1 MGTMSSV
8 APWQMYESAHVFI
21 FRCSPCSMASLKC
34 CQPWLKHW
42 YIKVSARD
50 DTVASAIPSV
60 VLTTVQRLL
69 TSLLTISFYSKRSF
83 FSVSP
88 WKIEFQILRMPYIL
102 SHVQSPAS
110 FRWVAL
116 CGIPVLVIVLTTPFV
131 HGFVTASMNYPA
143 FAETRDD
150 GSFLQRDALLR
161 ELVVFFNNLSIF
173 GPQFPVAETDRES
186 LDHFNI
192 ETSNFTVVLENLQ
205 LDGSLGDGP
214 WMYSKS
220 GDPFVQSNNKSNWVH
235 ASTHINWNPNALG
248 NGSCESKG
256 HGRPSKGYL
265 DPFNY
270 NLDLDRPENFFSIR
284 ASLDGLNL
292 LNFTHI
298 NTLHPDLPWNTPGE
312 ASDLRRYVNGSFDI
326 FDGNKTLLST
336 RRVYLL
342 LNTSYPRPIGDSLR
356 GPSFVSAY
364 FVGQIVIYNSDNYW
378 VEAIDPY
385 GAGYVLGVVS
395 AVSYQPQSCF
405 SPCTLWVTIR
415 GFPDLAI
422 GTENSPV
429 VQNNTSSLGAKV
441 GKYGGSNETTI
452 RRAQSL
458 ANVSVSVVST
468 VVSTAIA
475 GAVTTTAVAI
485 ILPSAATAGVS
496 VPGSGAS
503 KLIKNAAFV
512 AKLSEI
518 RGFHTDAMKEF
529 GDGMKPF
536 LLKFPFPFS
545 PEEPSGVIR
554 LIGTG
559 WLHSIKLCLSGLGI
573 KTIDPLWTARQ
584 DEDDDVSVTDE
595 IFAGCALY
603 TSVIVLGFLAI
614 HFLIWI
620 FTRKKPVIEQVT
632 PHAWMVYL
640 LSIVMSYVYTGSILN
655 CFQYIRSHIGKGTG
669 RPELYAAAVLELV
682 FIDVGF
688 LLFILVVMSLAIRRI
703 SRKDVKWIPRE
714 QHHDPAIRRSM
725 VVVGEYDADES
736 NFFHG
741 VFESYYSGLA
751 GPRIW
756 LAAFEMIVT
765 FLDAMFTAIIW
776 NEIVCLGVL
785 VGIHGLL
792 FASFLLLGPFV
803 DTIEGRLV
811 MAVGSVDLIL
821 LFLEFLSALG
831 DYDTAETA
839 EGLVVILGF
848 FSIAVATAITIYCD
862 IIPISLVI
870 WDWVR
875 EKTLTLLRK
884 MKLVTTV
891 AEEDWSEWSALNAN
905 FEGPSEEN
913 NEIMQRAA
921 TSTDNEARDKTRPY
935 RLFLTGLFT
944 PRHRTAQRAERWV
957 RPNPPEEAMVQD
969 TTHIVPGDTRD
980 SGSHEFTA
988 ERPQWDRAS
997 RFVENV
1003 WDL

>member
-1 MGTMSSV
+1 MS
-8 APWQMYESAHVFI
+8 H
-21 FRCSPCSMASLKC
+21 
-34 CQPWLKHW
+34 
-42 YIKVSARD
+42 
-50 DTVASAIPSV
+50 
-60 VLTTVQRLL
+60 
-69 TSLLTISFYSKRSF
+69 
-83 FSVSP
+83 
-88 WKIEFQILRMPYIL
+88 IL
-102 SHVQSPAS
+102 SHGRSLAS
-110 FRWVAL
+110 SRWATL
-116 CGIPVLVIVLTTPFV
+116 CGVPVLVIILTVLLV
-131 HGFVTASMNYPA
+131 HGLVTASINYPG
-143 FAETRDD
+143 FSKTRDD
-150 GSFLQRDALLR
+150 SSFLQNDALLR
-161 ELVVFFNNLSIF
+161 ELVSFSSNLSIF
-173 GPQFPVAETDRES
+173 SPQFSVDVTDRES
-186 LDHFNI
+186 LDQFNI
-192 ETSNFTVVLENLQ
+192 ETSNFTVVLENVQ
-205 LDGSLGDGP
+205 FDGSLGDGP
-214 WMYSKS
+214 WMYSQS
-220 GDPFVQSNNKSNWVH
+220 EDPFVQSNKKSNWVR
-235 ASTHINWNPNALG
+235 AFTHIGWNPNALG
-248 NGSCESKG
+248 DGSCESKG

-265 DPFNY
+265 DPFSY
-270 NLDLDRPENFFSIR
+270 NLNLDRPKNFFSIR
-284 ASLDGLNL
+284 ASLDGLSL

-298 NTLHPDLPWNTPGE
+298 NTIRPDLPWNTLGE
-312 ASDLRRYVNGSFDI
+312 AGDLRRYINGSFDI

-342 LNTSYPRPIGDSLR
+342 FNTSYPRPIGNSLR
-356 GPSFVSAY
+356 GPSLISAY
-364 FVGQIVIYNSDNYW
+364 FVGQIVIYNSDNFW
-378 VEAIDPY
+378 VEAVDPY
-385 GAGYVLGVVS
+385 GTGYVLGVVS

-415 GFPDLAI
+415 GFPDLAT

-475 GAVTTTAVAI
+475 GAVTTVAVGI
-485 ILPSAATAGVS
+485 VLPSAATAGVAL
-496 VPGSGAS
+496 PGSGAS
-503 KLIKNAAFV
+503 RLIKNAAFV

-545 PEEPSGVIR
+545 PEEPAGAIR
-554 LIGTG
+554 FIGTD
-559 WLHSIKLCLSGLGI
+559 WLYSIKLCLSSLGI

-584 DEDDDVSVTDE
+584 NDDDDVSVTDE

-620 FTRKKPVIEQVT
+620 FTRRKPVIEQVT

-714 QHHDPAIRRSM
+714 QHPDPGIRRSV

-831 DYDTAETA
+831 DYDTAETT

-862 IIPISLVI
+862 IIPISLIV
-870 WDWVR
+870 WNWVR

-891 AEEDWSEWSALNAN
+891 VEEDWSEWSALNAK
-905 FEGPSEEN
+905 FERPSEEN
-913 NEIMQRAA
+913 IEITRRAA
-921 TSTDNEARDKTRPY
+921 SPTNNEAQDKTRSY
-935 RLFLTGLFT
+935 RLFLTGLLT

-969 TTHIVPGDTRD
+969 TTHIVLEDTRNSESD
-980 SGSHEFTA
+980 EFTA
-988 ERPQWDRAS
+988 ERPQWDRTS
-997 RFVENV
+997 SFVENV